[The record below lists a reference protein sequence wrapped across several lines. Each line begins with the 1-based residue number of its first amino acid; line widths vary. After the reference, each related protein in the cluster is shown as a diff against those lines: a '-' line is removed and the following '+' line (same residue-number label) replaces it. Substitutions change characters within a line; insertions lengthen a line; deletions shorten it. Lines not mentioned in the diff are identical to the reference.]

1 MPCDDDETFDM
12 ENSKAPEP
20 VQFDSTMN
28 YLAVQRKYMSLQ
40 IGELGEEY
48 LTAAMRVQYASRE
61 MRSALRKAHD
71 KKIEKKQ
78 SNTAHQS
85 LVSAFIKK

>member
-12 ENSKAPEP
+12 ENSKAPRS
-20 VQFDSTMN
+20 QSN
-28 YLAVQRKYMSLQ
+28 YLAVQLKYMSLQ

-48 LTAAMRVQYASRE
+48 LTAAMRVQYASCE

-78 SNTAHQS
+78 STARQS

>member
-1 MPCDDDETFDM
+1 
-12 ENSKAPEP
+12 
-20 VQFDSTMN
+20 MN
-28 YLAVQRKYMSLQ
+28 DLAVQLKYMSLQ

-48 LTAAMRVQYASRE
+48 LTAAMWVQYASRE
-61 MRSALRKAHD
+61 MHSALRKAHD